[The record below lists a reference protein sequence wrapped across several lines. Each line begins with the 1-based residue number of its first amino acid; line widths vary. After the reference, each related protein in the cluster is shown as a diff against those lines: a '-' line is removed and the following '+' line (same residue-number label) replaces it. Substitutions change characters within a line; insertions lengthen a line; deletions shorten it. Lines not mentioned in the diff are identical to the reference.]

1 MLRLLSK
8 QERLIVWSLALIGFA
23 SRVALVFRT
32 DWEIATRPYIEDAF
46 YALSCARQLA
56 LGHGF
61 SIDGIHPTN
70 GVQPLICLLDAPCFW
85 FSDDRWV
92 GVRLTLVLAG
102 VIQLLCILV
111 LARLL
116 AQIRVAN
123 PNRVG
128 SRAGSTDPST
138 SSGQALHVTA
148 PIVGAFVWAI
158 AAPLLVHNVN
168 GLETGLYA
176 LCILICLSVYHSILN
191 SGWSTLRAIAFGVL
205 LGLTVL
211 ARIDAVLFVASF
223 AAWELWRGR
232 TRAIQPVLTF
242 GLIALAVSAPWW
254 LYNYHNF
261 GSLMPISG
269 QSEGLGKPIVENLLQ
284 SAAALFDM
292 LTVFFYHRF
301 YSWDTWVTVAALAG
315 IAIIWGYFATRFR
328 VAATGLRAAQS
339 LTPVVLFSLALLL
352 YYNFFFSAP
361 HFLARYLHPVRI
373 LALIGFCMALPSLLV
388 CSGRI
393 CRVGIYFW
401 LLAGTVFGAQRYL
414 NDFTG
419 EGTSD
424 FYAMGQWANKHAGR
438 IGMGQSGTA
447 GFIASNIVNLD
458 GKVNPDALRAR
469 KSGRIGE
476 YIAREHIEYLADWL
490 LIVDPLVRAAHDA
503 GVEYQRVDSVG
514 YLLIYRRV
522 N

>member
-1 MLRLLSK
+1 MLGRLTK
-8 QERLIVWSLALIGFA
+8 QERVVVWSLALIGFM
-23 SRVALVFRT
+23 SRAALVFRT

-61 SIDGIHPTN
+61 SVDGVHPTN

-102 VIQLLCILV
+102 VIQFACILV

-116 AQIRVAN
+116 SQIRVAN
-123 PNRVG
+123 SDGAG
-128 SRAGSTDPST
+128 SRAGSTDLRVT
-138 SSGQALHVTA
+138 S
-148 PIVGAFVWAI
+148 PMVGALVWVI

-176 LCILICLSVYHSILN
+176 LCILACVSVYHSILE
-191 SGWSTLRAIAFGVL
+191 SGWSSRRAIGFGIL

-223 AAWELWRGR
+223 ALWELWRGKKKSLQ
-232 TRAIQPVLTF
+232 AVLIF
-242 GLIALAVSAPWW
+242 GLVAVVVSAPWW
-254 LYNYHNF
+254 LYNYSNF

-292 LTVFFYHRF
+292 LTVFFYHRY
-301 YSWDTWVTVAALAG
+301 YSWDTWVTVAAFVG
-315 IAIIWGYFATRFR
+315 IAFLWVYTAAKIR
-328 VAATGLRAAQS
+328 VLGGLRAAHT
-339 LTPVVLFSLALLL
+339 LMPLVVFSIALLI

-373 LALIGFCMALPSLLV
+373 LVLIGFCIGSPFIMGKI
-388 CSGRI
+388 GRI
-393 CRVGIYFW
+393 CRYGIYLFIS
-401 LLAGTVFGAQRYL
+401 AGIAFGTQRYI

-424 FYAMGQWANKHAGR
+424 FYAMGQWASKHEGR

-469 KSGRIGE
+469 KAGRIGE
-476 YIAREHIEYLADWL
+476 YIANEHIEYLADWL
-490 LIVDPLVRAAHDA
+490 LVVDPLVRAAHNA
-503 GVEYQRVDSVG
+503 GAEYQRVDSVG